1 MLTFRKTIFMI
12 SEEQEVNYLE
22 CKVCQ
27 KEFLKFDQRGFRNAG
42 FTAHQN
48 RCIEKDYILN
58 NPEPD
63 RLQSPKQRLILPAPT
78 GSSSSTSSSC
88 IRLLG
93 SSSTSSSPAPILQ
106 EDFQSYPQ
114 FPQPDQITEFNYSP
128 LQSLNNQSNTFSI
141 ERNQPEMNMSIFPG
155 YQYTANNSMTAVDTI
170 FPITHCQYCRPEFG
184 LHQPS
189 CLLLAE
195 LLRQ

>member
-12 SEEQEVNYLE
+12 SEEEQVDYLQ

-48 RCIEKDYILN
+48 RCIEKDYMLN

-63 RLQSPKQRLILPAPT
+63 RHHSPKQRLILPAPT
-78 GSSSSTSSSC
+78 GPSSSTSSSSC
-88 IRLLG
+88 MRLLG

-106 EDFQSYPQ
+106 EDFQAYAQ
-114 FPQPDQITEFNYSP
+114 FPQLDQMIMTAAATQTAFRYALPSTQPDMNT
-128 LQSLNNQSNTFSI
+128 SL
-141 ERNQPEMNMSIFPG
+141 FPS
-155 YQYTANNSMTAVDTI
+155 YPYAPNNSLTAVDTI

>member
-12 SEEQEVNYLE
+12 SEEQEVDYLQ

-63 RLQSPKQRLILPAPT
+63 RHHSPKQRLILPAPN
-78 GSSSSTSSSC
+78 GPSSSTSSSC
-88 IRLLG
+88 IRVLG

-106 EDFQSYPQ
+106 EDFQAYPQ
-114 FPQPDQITEFNYSP
+114 FSQHPPDHQMMTATTHEFRYSLP
-128 LQSLNNQSNTFSI
+128 SNPH
-141 ERNQPEMNMSIFPG
+141 NQPEMNMSIFPG
-155 YQYTANNSMTAVDTI
+155 YHYAANNSIAAVDTI
-170 FPITHCQYCRPEFG
+170 FTITHCQYCRPEFG

-195 LLRQ
+195 LLLQ

>member
-1 MLTFRKTIFMI
+1 MI
-12 SEEQEVNYLE
+12 SEEEQVDNLQ

-63 RLQSPKQRLILPAPT
+63 RRHSPKQRLILPAPT
-78 GSSSSTSSSC
+78 GPSSSTSSSSC
-88 IRLLG
+88 MRVLG

-106 EDFQSYPQ
+106 EDFQAYAQ
-114 FPQPDQITEFNYSP
+114 FPLPDQTITTAATQTAVRYALP
-128 LQSLNNQSNTFSI
+128 SNPHH
-141 ERNQPEMNMSIFPG
+141 QPEMNTSLFPG
-155 YQYTANNSMTAVDTI
+155 YPYAANNSMAAAVDTI

-195 LLRQ
+195 LLWQ